1 MCKNISFFYSFL
13 TCNCRYTLC
22 VTPANRGSPW
32 RVPPWAVFVC
42 VSYIY
47 GNYETTYRSSS
58 MWLSRA
64 TERLWYLRDLCKRN
78 YPSTLYSSST
88 IYENYAELFL
98 FFLLFV
104 EIFNVQKLFLNGFCM
119 VFWSLLFL
127 TIIEKKIDNHFD
139 INHKI
144 LILLLKYY
152 DKVWGTHISLCW

>member
-1 MCKNISFFYSFL
+1 MSHFHWSMLNEYIKELCWNKSTSSNLHGVKSLFFFITINRILIYQAPMCKNISFFYSIL
-13 TCNCRYTLC
+13 MCNCRYTLC

-64 TERLWYLRDLCKRN
+64 TERLWYLLDLCKRN

-88 IYENYAELFL
+88 IYENYAD
-98 FFLLFV
+98 FFF
-104 EIFNVQKLFLNGFCM
+104 F
-119 VFWSLLFL
+119 
-127 TIIEKKIDNHFD
+127 
-139 INHKI
+139 
-144 LILLLKYY
+144 
-152 DKVWGTHISLCW
+152 

>member
-42 VSYIY
+42 VSCIY

-64 TERLWYLRDLCKRN
+64 TERLWYLLDLCKRN

-98 FFLLFV
+98 FFFSCLSKSLMYRNYFW
-104 EIFNVQKLFLNGFCM
+104 M
-119 VFWSLLFL
+119 VFAWCF
-127 TIIEKKIDNHFD
+127 EV
-139 INHKI
+139 
-144 LILLLKYY
+144 YY
-152 DKVWGTHISLCW
+152 SWQL

>member
-22 VTPANRGSPW
+22 VTPANRESPW

-42 VSYIY
+42 VSCIY

-98 FFLLFV
+98 FFFSCLL
-104 EIFNVQKLFLNGFCM
+104 KFLLYINYFWM
-119 VFWSLLFL
+119 VFARCF
-127 TIIEKKIDNHFD
+127 EV
-139 INHKI
+139 
-144 LILLLKYY
+144 YY
-152 DKVWGTHISLCW
+152 SWQL